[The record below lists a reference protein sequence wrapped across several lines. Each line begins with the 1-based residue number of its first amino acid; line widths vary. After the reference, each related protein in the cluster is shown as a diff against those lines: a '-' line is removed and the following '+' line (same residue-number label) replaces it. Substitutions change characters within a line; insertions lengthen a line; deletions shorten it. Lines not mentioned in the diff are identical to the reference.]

1 MSALNVLVTGA
12 STGVGR
18 LSARTL
24 AGAGHTVHA
33 SMPDA
38 TDHDAENAAAAR
50 RHAQDNEV
58 DLRTADLNITRQGP
72 ADSAM
77 NTIITAH
84 DRVDVVVRDVGHGA
98 LGPAEAF
105 TPGRLVGLSDTNL
118 IGAHRVNRAA
128 LPRMRRSRPG
138 PLVCVGST
146 TSRVVH
152 PVPGPYRAVKTA
164 FGTLSPAARFEV
176 ARYGIEPVTVVPGP
190 VTEGAGRCGCDA
202 QAVSGRGGLLR
213 DTAEAVVGSDVPGC
227 GPAGHCCLPRRTTMV
242 RGTTGTRHQ
251 GRKP

>member
-12 STGVGR
+12 STGIGR
-18 LSARTL
+18 LSAQTL

-33 SMPDA
+33 SMPDT
-38 TDHDAENAAAAR
+38 TDHNAENAAAAR

-58 DLRTADLNITRQGP
+58 DLRIADLDVTRQGP

-77 NTIITAH
+77 NTVITAH
-84 DRVDVVVRDVGHGA
+84 GRVDVVVHNVGHGA

-105 TPGRLVGLSDTNL
+105 TPGRLVGPFDRNL

-128 LPRMRRSRPG
+128 LPRMRHSRSG

-152 PVPGPYRAVKTA
+152 PVLGPYCAVKTA
-164 FGTLSPAARFEV
+164 FETLAPAARFEV
-176 ARYGIEPVTVVPGP
+176 ARYGIEPVTVMPGP
-190 VTEGAGRCGCDA
+190 VTEGAGA
-202 QAVSGRGGLLR
+202 LR
-213 DTAEAVVGSDVPGC
+213 
-227 GPAGHCCLPRRTTMV
+227 L
-242 RGTTGTRHQ
+242 
-251 GRKP
+251 